1 MDRAQGSSFIAFTF
15 ALLWKKGW
23 RTKSIYLSIYSCR
36 SPYSKRYRDDLT
48 VARDGVV
55 DGIGPLAWNIENGTA
70 FSSGIIFCFYAGQS
84 IAPLRKFFVIYQPF
98 CDRPPPCYA
107 WLTDAPYLSSH
118 LLWFPRCSVPF
129 FHPSFLSFFFSPP
142 LFFSTGN
149 IFARSKISPRF
160 STAQAFP
167 YRQSSNDLGAV
178 PLIATTANIY
188 IYISTIRLDVFS
200 SLLRGKKWLK
210 KPLVTSDKPSKKGVH
225 KY

>member
-1 MDRAQGSSFIAFTF
+1 MEDEIY
-15 ALLWKKGW
+15 L
-23 RTKSIYLSIYSCR
+23 SIYLSIYSCR

-129 FHPSFLSFFFSPP
+129 FHPSFLSFFFSSPP
-142 LFFSTGN
+142 FFSTGN

-188 IYISTIRLDVFS
+188 IYIYIYRPFGWMYF
-200 SLLRGKKWLK
+200 LLYLGGKSGLK
-210 KPLVTSDKPSKKGVH
+210 SRS
-225 KY
+225 